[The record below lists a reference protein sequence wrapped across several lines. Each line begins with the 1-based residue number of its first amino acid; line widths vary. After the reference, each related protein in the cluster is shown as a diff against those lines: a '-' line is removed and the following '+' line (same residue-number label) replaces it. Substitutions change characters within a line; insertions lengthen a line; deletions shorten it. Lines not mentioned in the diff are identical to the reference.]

1 LGRHLPE
8 LVPQLSGNAQVRNM
22 TLTAIS
28 HFDPRL
34 TKELLSAIDEDLA
47 GLK

>member
-1 LGRHLPE
+1 
-8 LVPQLSGNAQVRNM
+8 M